1 MKHKDKN
8 NFGII
13 IPYFQKMPGL
23 LTRAVRSVLDQ
34 TCRDRVFIV
43 VVDDGSPHPA
53 RTELD
58 AFTEEERAS
67 ILLIE
72 QVNAGVSA
80 ARNRGIDA
88 MPDEVGYLAFLDPD
102 DTWHPQHLENASIAF
117 ESGAEFYFADFQRC
131 GSDKTRFERSN
142 LDLSLHTKCPS
153 GWELYRFCGEFRS
166 DMIRTTMVGTSTVV
180 MSQKLCGANRFN
192 VDLTASEDILM
203 WFLAVKSTS
212 IVYFS
217 ARCEAMYGVCVG
229 LITNSTWGSMRS
241 MRVALDQAKMLAII
255 IKEPD
260 NDIVTWIK
268 KEQINIQNNCC
279 RTIIHR
285 LVRRKKIDIGA
296 IFKFVIL
303 KPMIVFRFFRCSWC
317 IINDRG

>member
-8 NFGII
+8 DFGVI

-43 VVDDGSPHPA
+43 IVDDGSPHPA
-53 RTELD
+53 RIELD

-102 DTWHPQHLENASIAF
+102 DTWHPEHLHNASIAF
-117 ESGAEFYFADFQRC
+117 DSGAAFYFANFRRI
-131 GSDKTRFERSN
+131 GSDKTRFERSG
-142 LDLSLHTKCPS
+142 LDISCHLRCPL
-153 GWELYRFCGEFRS
+153 GCELYEFRGRFKD
-166 DMIRTTMVGTSTVV
+166 DMIRSTMVGTSTVV
-180 MSQKLCGANRFN
+180 IRRELCDDKRFD

-203 WFLAVKSTS
+203 WFSITQSTS
-212 IVYFS
+212 QIYFS
-217 ARCEAMYGVCVG
+217 MRCEANYGVGVG
-229 LITNSTWGSMRS
+229 LITSSTWGSFRS
-241 MRVALDQAKMLAII
+241 MRVALDQA
-255 IKEPD
+255 
-260 NDIVTWIK
+260 IVLKKLLISYHKDDEMFRWIK
-268 KEQINIQNNCC
+268 NAKIDAQRNFW
-279 RTIIHR
+279 RTTIHR
-285 LVRRKKIDIGA
+285 LRRRQKIDIFSLIKFIWIMPMMLIQFFYLA
-296 IFKFVIL
+296 IS
-303 KPMIVFRFFRCSWC
+303 R
-317 IINDRG
+317 